1 MPMSANRQIA
11 GRMRKFARASFR
23 MPYKYTA
30 FTDTHVFYANITN
43 QNQTFKTLLMRLFRT
58 KGRRASGKKGFCI

>member
-1 MPMSANRQIA
+1 MSANRQIA

-43 QNQTFKTLLMRLFRT
+43 QNQTFKLPEQVCQIRRQTGIRQ
-58 KGRRASGKKGFCI
+58 KGLCT